1 MKSEQE
7 LVEFSG
13 SEKYARLAS
22 APDEAQPHS
31 SASIVNLPAEPCDV
45 KLDAEGLAR
54 SLPSDNPES
63 SHPVTVSPAKH
74 HLSITIDAKT
84 AGDSRTNEV
93 VQTLTSFT
101 DLTEPEPS
109 NTEGQSAIDQIPAAL
124 ENDHIT
130 NSHSDTRPSTSC
142 PVDASIPLS
151 KEAESHAETSQK
163 SELCAICLDDVHA
176 SIAPDLKCK
185 HLFHEQCLHGWIKK
199 YHQKNHLKCPDCIQ
213 RLAKAESSASDKN
226 LEFWEHLAKL
236 EHQLPGTSSS
246 TEALESRNGNSLSRT
261 ELEEGLLTFFTRQIN
276 CRRLVVVFVNLLIVI
291 AVYVICQPT

>member
-1 MKSEQE
+1 MSTYHKSLQSSDLEVADEGGKLSFLPTDSESDGEFFAPMRTEHPNLVLVSFANLRNLSQIFPKNSGIEKKFAGQCLGMKSEQE

-163 SELCAICLDDVHA
+163 KPSQV
-176 SIAPDLKCK
+176 S
-185 HLFHEQCLHGWIKK
+185 
-199 YHQKNHLKCPDCIQ
+199 
-213 RLAKAESSASDKN
+213 RLYPKI
-226 LEFWEHLAKL
+226 
-236 EHQLPGTSSS
+236 G
-246 TEALESRNGNSLSRT
+246 
-261 ELEEGLLTFFTRQIN
+261 
-276 CRRLVVVFVNLLIVI
+276 
-291 AVYVICQPT
+291 

>member
-1 MKSEQE
+1 MESEQE
-7 LVEFSG
+7 LVKFSG
-13 SEKYARLAS
+13 SEKYAHLAS
-22 APDEAQPHS
+22 PPDEAQPHS

-45 KLDAEGLAR
+45 KLDAGGLAR

-63 SHPVTVSPAKH
+63 SHPVTH
-74 HLSITIDAKT
+74 HLSIAIDAET

-124 ENDHIT
+124 ENNHIT

-151 KEAESHAETSQK
+151 KEAKSHAETSQK
-163 SELCAICLDDVHA
+163 SELCAICLDGVHA
-176 SIAPDLKCK
+176 SISADLKCK
-185 HLFHEQCLHGWIKK
+185 HLFHEQCLHDWIKK
-199 YHQKNHLKCPDCIQ
+199 YHQKKHLQCPKCIQ

-226 LEFWEHLAKL
+226 LAFWEHLAKL

-276 CRRLVVVFVNLLIVI
+276 YWRLVVTWVNLLIVI